1 MPALNE
7 QKYLGDWLKWEPDN
21 HYSRDIVTALAGTGA
36 DRVLTTGMVLG
47 RITKGAA
54 TGAAVA
60 GNTGN
65 GTITAAPT
73 VGAAAKPGVYR
84 LVCIE
89 PGTDAGKFTVEDPD
103 GILIGVATVGVQFAT
118 HLTFTIADGSTDFV
132 SGDAFTITVAA
143 GSGKVKQIDFAATD
157 GSDAAF
163 GLLLLDT
170 TAPDGSDKSAVA
182 IVRSAIVSDN
192 GIAWPA
198 GATTNQKTTA
208 TAQLNA
214 LGILVREGALT
225 PCQ

>member
-1 MPALNE
+1 MSVLTE
-7 QKYLGDWLKWEPDN
+7 GKRLGDWLKWEQEN
-21 HYSRDIVTALAGTGA
+21 QYSRDVVTVLAGSGA
-36 DRVLTTGMVLG
+36 ERALLNGMVLG

-65 GTITAAPT
+65 GTITASPT

-89 PGTDAGKFTVEDPD
+89 PATDAGKFTVEDPD
-103 GILIGVATVGVQFAT
+103 GILIGVAAVGVQFTT

-132 SGDAFTITVAA
+132 AGDSFTITVAA

-157 GSDAAF
+157 GSAQAS

-170 TAPDGSDKSAVA
+170 TAPDGADKSGVAV
-182 IVRSAIVSDN
+182 VRNAIVSDN
-192 GIAWPA
+192 GITWPG
-198 GATTNQKTTA
+198 GATNDQKNA
-208 TAQLNA
+208 AIAQLKT
-214 LGILVREGALT
+214 LGILVRQGA
-225 PCQ
+225 

>member
-1 MPALNE
+1 MSVLTE
-7 QKYLGDWLKWEPDN
+7 RKYLGDWLKWEPDSQ
-21 HYSRDIVTALAGTGA
+21 YSRDVVTVLAGSGA
-36 DRVLTTGMVLG
+36 DRALTTGMVLG
-47 RITKGAA
+47 RVTKGAA

-89 PGTDAGKFTVEDPD
+89 PATNAGKFAVEDPG
-103 GILIGVATVGVQFAT
+103 GILLGVATVGVEFTA

-132 SGDAFTITVAA
+132 SGDSFTISVAA

-157 GSDAAF
+157 GCDAAS
-163 GLLLLDT
+163 GILLLDT
-170 TAPDGSDKSAVA
+170 TAPDGTDKSGVA
-182 IVRSAIVSDN
+182 IVRNAIVSDN

-198 GATTNQKTTA
+198 GATTNQKNA
-208 TAQLNA
+208 AIAQLKNA
-214 LGILVREGALT
+214 GILVRQGA
-225 PCQ
+225 